1 MCDNQGT
8 SAPKLWCPILMGSLS
23 QRHRWTPL
31 TVDLGLQRE
40 GCPMWPRPPK
50 CFTSRDPPG
59 LAQGPRWQTLYQA
72 GRPLGTEAPSREL
85 GQALTFLG
93 LSLLWGVDIPGL
105 LS

>member
-1 MCDNQGT
+1 
-8 SAPKLWCPILMGSLS
+8 
-23 QRHRWTPL
+23 
-31 TVDLGLQRE
+31 
-40 GCPMWPRPPK
+40 MWPRPPK

-93 LSLLWGVDIPGL
+93 RAWGAWTSQVCRGNPLCPPGTSWEAASLKEPSWGREGWKCQARMAL
-105 LS
+105 LSPPSYR